1 MQATRMDIRASGE
14 APKARIALALALAA
28 ALGLVGCVSKTVRV
42 VDLSPPQQVHA
53 GIPEDM
59 LLDVGVSVFD
69 ANVPKSFDERV
80 ERNINPEVRRAE
92 ANYMAFFA
100 KNMLQSTGNWGAV
113 RVAPRETFA
122 VDVVVTGSIAHSD
135 GERMELDVT
144 VTDARGV
151 VWFER
156 NYLTLASKYAYQD
169 GIPPGID
176 PFQATYR
183 QLADDMLA
191 FYQTL
196 SRDDIH
202 RIRTTAEMRFARDF
216 SPEAF
221 ESYVQASDSGWEL
234 RRLPAQND
242 PMLGRVRQVREREYL
257 FIDTLD
263 EHYDNFHAQMSGPY
277 QDWRAATYDEA
288 IAYRRVT
295 EKAKR
300 KTLIGA
306 AALAGGILAQASDS
320 DVARYGG
327 ATGII
332 AGATLSVSA
341 VGDRAEA
348 KLHSEV
354 LQELGTSAEG
364 EISSHTIELENQTL
378 RLQGTVDDQYEQLR
392 RILKRIYLEE
402 LELALPADD
411 DDTDLETGFDADEA
425 FRRAA
430 AGESA
435 CEQGGCSAKGRSGWD
450 GGEAGGEREPG
461 AGSAPG
467 RFIDGLD
474 GDSTNP

>member
-1 MQATRMDIRASGE
+1 MQARRMDITTPLPTPHWVRGAF
-14 APKARIALALALAA
+14 RLVLVLAA
-28 ALGLVGCVSKTVRV
+28 AVGVAGCMSTTVRV

-53 GIPEDM
+53 GIAEDM

-69 ANVPKSFDERV
+69 ANVPESFDERV

-100 KNMLQSTGNWGAV
+100 KNLLQSTGNWGAV

-122 VDVVVTGSIAHSD
+122 VDVVVSGSIAHSD
-135 GERMELDVT
+135 GERMELDVV

-216 SPEAF
+216 SPDAF
-221 ESYVQASDSGWEL
+221 ESYVAASESGSWDL
-234 RRLPAQND
+234 RRLPAEDD

-263 EHYDNFHAQMSGPY
+263 EYFDSFHAEMSGPY

-306 AALAGGILAQASDS
+306 AALAGGIIAQASDS

-332 AGATLSVSA
+332 AGASLSVSA

-354 LQELGTSAEG
+354 LQELGMSAEA
-364 EISSHTIELENQTL
+364 EVSPHTIELENQTL

-402 LELALPADD
+402 LELALPADESD
-411 DDTDLETGFDADEA
+411 QAETGFDADEA
-425 FRRAA
+425 FLNSLD
-430 AGESA
+430 GEST
-435 CEQGGCSAKGRSGWD
+435 S
-450 GGEAGGEREPG
+450 P
-461 AGSAPG
+461 
-467 RFIDGLD
+467 
-474 GDSTNP
+474 

>member
-1 MQATRMDIRASGE
+1 MQATRMDVE
-14 APKARIALALALAA
+14 APRDGCRVRGGWWLVVVLVAVA
-28 ALGLVGCVSKTVRV
+28 GLVGCVSKTVRI
-42 VDLSPPQQVHA
+42 VDLSPPQRVHA
-53 GIPEDM
+53 GIAEDM

-92 ANYMAFFA
+92 GNYMAFYA

-122 VDVVVTGSIAHSD
+122 VDVVVTGSIVHSD
-135 GERMELDVT
+135 GERMELDVA
-144 VTDARGV
+144 VTDARGI

-191 FYQTL
+191 YYQTL
-196 SRDDIH
+196 SRDDVQ

-216 SPEAF
+216 SPDAF
-221 ESYVQASDSGWEL
+221 ESYVQASDEGWNL

-263 EHYDNFHAQMSGPY
+263 EYFDNYHAQMSDPY
-277 QDWRAATYDEA
+277 QEWRAATYDEA
-288 IAYRRVT
+288 IAFRRVT
-295 EKAKR
+295 DKAKR

-332 AGATLSVSA
+332 AGATLNVSA

-354 LQELGTSAEG
+354 LQELGMSAET
-364 EISSHTIELENQTL
+364 EISPHTIELENQTL

-402 LELALPADD
+402 LELALPVAEDED
-411 DDTDLETGFDADEA
+411 GESGFDADEA
-425 FRRAA
+425 FLNSL
-430 AGESA
+430 GEPT
-435 CEQGGCSAKGRSGWD
+435 D
-450 GGEAGGEREPG
+450 P
-461 AGSAPG
+461 
-467 RFIDGLD
+467 
-474 GDSTNP
+474 

>member
-1 MQATRMDIRASGE
+1 MHAGLR
-14 APKARIALALALAA
+14 LAVVLAA
-28 ALGLVGCVSKTVRV
+28 FVGLGGCVSKTVRI

-53 GIPEDM
+53 GIAEDM

-100 KNMLQSTGNWGAV
+100 KNLLQSTGNWGAV

-122 VDVVVTGSIAHSD
+122 VDVVVAASIVHSD
-135 GERMELDVT
+135 GERMELDV
-144 VTDARGV
+144 VVKDARGV
-151 VWFER
+151 AWFER
-156 NYLTLASKYAYQD
+156 NYLTLASKYAYQE

-191 FYQTL
+191 YYQTL
-196 SRDDIH
+196 SRDDVR

-216 SPEAF
+216 SPDAF
-221 ESYVQASDSGWEL
+221 ESYVQASDDGWDL
-234 RRLPAQND
+234 RRLPAQDD

-263 EHYDNFHAQMSGPY
+263 EYFDNYHVQMSRPY
-277 QDWRAATYDEA
+277 QEWRAATYDEA
-288 IAYRRVT
+288 IAFRRVT

-332 AGATLSVSA
+332 AGATLNVSA

-354 LQELGTSAEG
+354 LQELGMSAET
-364 EISSHTIELENQTL
+364 EISPYTIELENQTL

-402 LELALPADD
+402 LELALPEDVEEA
-411 DDTDLETGFDADEA
+411 EGESGFDADEA
-425 FRRAA
+425 FLDSL
-430 AGESA
+430 GEPT
-435 CEQGGCSAKGRSGWD
+435 D
-450 GGEAGGEREPG
+450 P
-461 AGSAPG
+461 
-467 RFIDGLD
+467 
-474 GDSTNP
+474 

>member
-1 MQATRMDIRASGE
+1 MQATRMDVE
-14 APKARIALALALAA
+14 APRDGSRVRGGLWLVVVLVAVA
-28 ALGLVGCVSKTVRV
+28 GLVGCVSKTVRI
-42 VDLSPPQQVHA
+42 VDLSPPQRVHA
-53 GIPEDM
+53 GIAEDM

-92 ANYMAFFA
+92 ANYMAFYA

-135 GERMELDVT
+135 GERMELDVA
-144 VTDARGV
+144 VTDARGI

-191 FYQTL
+191 YYQTL
-196 SRDDIH
+196 SRDDVQ

-216 SPEAF
+216 SPDAF
-221 ESYVQASDSGWEL
+221 ESYVQASDEGWNL

-263 EHYDNFHAQMSGPY
+263 EYFDNYHAQMSDPY
-277 QDWRAATYDEA
+277 QEWRAATYDEA
-288 IAYRRVT
+288 IAFRRVT
-295 EKAKR
+295 DKAKR

-332 AGATLSVSA
+332 AGATLNVSA

-354 LQELGTSAEG
+354 LQELGMSAET
-364 EISSHTIELENQTL
+364 EISPHTIELENQTL

-402 LELALPADD
+402 LELALPEDEEEVD
-411 DDTDLETGFDADEA
+411 GESGFDADEA
-425 FRRAA
+425 FLNSL
-430 AGESA
+430 GEPT
-435 CEQGGCSAKGRSGWD
+435 D
-450 GGEAGGEREPG
+450 P
-461 AGSAPG
+461 
-467 RFIDGLD
+467 
-474 GDSTNP
+474 

>member
-1 MQATRMDIRASGE
+1 MHAGLR
-14 APKARIALALALAA
+14 LAVVLAA
-28 ALGLVGCVSKTVRV
+28 FVGLAGCVSKTVRI
-42 VDLSPPQQVHA
+42 VDLSPPKQVHA
-53 GIPEDM
+53 GIAEDM

-80 ERNINPEVRRAE
+80 KRNINPEVRRAE

-100 KNMLQSTGNWGAV
+100 KNLLQSTGNWGAV

-122 VDVVVTGSIAHSD
+122 VDVVVAASIVHSD
-135 GERMELDVT
+135 GERMELDV
-144 VTDARGV
+144 VVKDARGV
-151 VWFER
+151 AWFER
-156 NYLTLASKYAYQD
+156 NYLTLASKYAYQE

-191 FYQTL
+191 YYQTL
-196 SRDDIH
+196 SRDDVR

-216 SPEAF
+216 SPDAF
-221 ESYVQASDSGWEL
+221 ESYVQASDDGWDL
-234 RRLPAQND
+234 RRLPAQDD

-263 EHYDNFHAQMSGPY
+263 EYFDNYHVQMSRPY
-277 QDWRAATYDEA
+277 QEWRAATYDEA
-288 IAYRRVT
+288 IAFRRVT

-332 AGATLSVSA
+332 AGATLNVSA

-354 LQELGTSAEG
+354 LQELGMSAET
-364 EISSHTIELENQTL
+364 EISPYTIELENQTL

-402 LELALPADD
+402 LELALPEDVEEA
-411 DDTDLETGFDADEA
+411 EGESGFDADEA
-425 FRRAA
+425 FLDSL
-430 AGESA
+430 GEPT
-435 CEQGGCSAKGRSGWD
+435 D
-450 GGEAGGEREPG
+450 P
-461 AGSAPG
+461 
-467 RFIDGLD
+467 
-474 GDSTNP
+474 

>member
-1 MQATRMDIRASGE
+1 MQATRMDVETLKGVVRGG
-14 APKARIALALALAA
+14 A
-28 ALGLVGCVSKTVRV
+28 ALRLAVVLVAVVGLVGCVSKTVRI
-42 VDLSPPQQVHA
+42 VDLSPPQRVHA
-53 GIPEDM
+53 GIAEDM

-69 ANVPKSFDERV
+69 ANVPESFDERV

-92 ANYMAFFA
+92 ANYMAFYA

-122 VDVVVTGSIAHSD
+122 VDVVVTGSIVHSD
-135 GERMELDVT
+135 GERMELDVA

-191 FYQTL
+191 YYQTL
-196 SRDDIH
+196 NRDDVR

-216 SPEAF
+216 SPDAF
-221 ESYVQASDSGWEL
+221 ESYVQASDDGWDL
-234 RRLPAQND
+234 RRLPAQDD

-263 EHYDNFHAQMSGPY
+263 EYFDNYNAQMSGPY
-277 QDWRAATYDEA
+277 QEWRAATYDEA
-288 IAYRRVT
+288 IAFRRVT

-332 AGATLSVSA
+332 AGATLNVSA

-354 LQELGTSAEG
+354 LQELGMSAET
-364 EISSHTIELENQTL
+364 EISPHTIELENETL
-378 RLQGTVDDQYEQLR
+378 RLQGTVDEQYEQLR

-402 LELALPADD
+402 LELALPEDVEEVD
-411 DDTDLETGFDADEA
+411 GESGFDADEA
-425 FRRAA
+425 FLNSL
-430 AGESA
+430 GEPT
-435 CEQGGCSAKGRSGWD
+435 D
-450 GGEAGGEREPG
+450 P
-461 AGSAPG
+461 
-467 RFIDGLD
+467 
-474 GDSTNP
+474 